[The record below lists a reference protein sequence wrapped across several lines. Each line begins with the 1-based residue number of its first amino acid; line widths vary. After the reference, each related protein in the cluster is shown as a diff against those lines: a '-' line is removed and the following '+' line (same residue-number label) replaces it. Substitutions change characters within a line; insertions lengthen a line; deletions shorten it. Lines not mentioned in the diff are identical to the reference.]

1 MKNLKYIMLA
11 LACSL
16 MTSCIYNDYEQTIGD
31 ESPYGDNSLTESN
44 LLTIQQ
50 LKTKYK
56 KQLSTDYRDG
66 VSYAQV
72 QEPTQIKGYVTGN
85 DITGNLYNEVAIQDE
100 TGAII
105 VAIQQ
110 GGLCGYLPIGAEV
123 LIELKGLY
131 VGNYAKQAEIGVP
144 FTNKNGATYVSRMS
158 RMEWA
163 GHFKITG
170 RTKILQ
176 PELFSDGGTK
186 TTWNL
191 DTDDG
196 KLGIIKNVSIRNVLP
211 TSMYADP
218 AGGTSV
224 SWYFKE
230 YTGTDVM
237 LYTSS
242 YCDFAAKILP
252 QGKVNITGIVKRYNN
267 KWEFIIRSLDDVEEL
282 D

>member
-105 VAIQQ
+105 VAI
-110 GGLCGYLPIGAEV
+110 
-123 LIELKGLY
+123 
-131 VGNYAKQAEIGVP
+131 
-144 FTNKNGATYVSRMS
+144 
-158 RMEWA
+158 
-163 GHFKITG
+163 
-170 RTKILQ
+170 
-176 PELFSDGGTK
+176 
-186 TTWNL
+186 
-191 DTDDG
+191 
-196 KLGIIKNVSIRNVLP
+196 
-211 TSMYADP
+211 
-218 AGGTSV
+218 
-224 SWYFKE
+224 
-230 YTGTDVM
+230 
-237 LYTSS
+237 
-242 YCDFAAKILP
+242 
-252 QGKVNITGIVKRYNN
+252 
-267 KWEFIIRSLDDVEEL
+267 
-282 D
+282 